1 MVQTM
6 NTSFW
11 LLDAPRNQRPLVVAE
26 GPAYTRTPCPANDRH
41 GMIKRVGDLHVVAHP
56 SGLKDF
62 TWTWMSDMLIS
73 PKVLALFEHHDV
85 TGFEV
90 RPVKAEY
97 PKPVKVPPPELY
109 EVIVTGWAGLPTR
122 EAGLTPINSCP
133 TCGYKKFT
141 IAEPSRLIDPTAW
154 DGSDIF
160 MVWPAPRHPFVSD
173 RLAGI
178 IRKEKLSGAKLI
190 PAQEIPMKRGT
201 TLNPGSL
208 YEWMPEE
215 RASLLR
221 QQFGIY

>member
-1 MVQTM
+1 MAPTVTP
-6 NTSFW
+6 NFW
-11 LLDAPRNQRPLVVAE
+11 LLDAPRNQRPLEVAAE
-26 GPAYTRTPCPANDRH
+26 PAYIRTACPATDRH

-62 TWTWMSDMLIS
+62 TWTWMSDLLIS
-73 PKVLALFEHHDV
+73 PKVLALFEHHHV
-85 TGFEV
+85 TGFAV

-97 PKPVKVPPPELY
+97 PKPVKVQPPELY
-109 EVIVTGWAGLPTR
+109 EVVVTGWAGLPAR
-122 EAGLTPINSCP
+122 EAGLAPLNLCP
-133 TCGYKKFT
+133 TCGYRKFT
-141 IAEPSRLIDPTAW
+141 IAEPSRLIDPAAW

-160 MVWPAPRHPFVSD
+160 MVWPLPRYPFVTE

-190 PAQEIPMKRGT
+190 PAQEIRMKRGT

-215 RASLLR
+215 RASQLR

>member
-1 MVQTM
+1 MTPK
-6 NTSFW
+6 FW
-11 LLDAPRNQRPLVVAE
+11 LLDAPGNQRPLERATE
-26 GPAYTRTPCPANDRH
+26 PLYDETPCPMTGRH
-41 GMIKRVGDLHVVAHP
+41 AICKRVGDLHVTAHP
-56 SGLKDF
+56 AGLKDF
-62 TWTWMSDMLIS
+62 TWTWMSDLLIS
-73 PKVLALFEHHDV
+73 PKVLALFERHGV
-85 TGFEV
+85 TGFAV

-97 PKPVKVPPPELY
+97 PKPAKVQPPELY
-109 EVIVTGWAGLPTR
+109 EVVVTGWAGLPAR
-122 EAGLTPINSCP
+122 GAGLAPLNSCS

-141 IAEPSRLIDPTAW
+141 IAEPSRLIDPAAW

-160 MVWPAPRHPFVSD
+160 MVWPLPRYPFVTD

-208 YEWMPEE
+208 FEWMPEE
-215 RASLLR
+215 RASQLR

>member
-1 MVQTM
+1 MAQAMTPK
-6 NTSFW
+6 FW
-11 LLDAPRNQRPLVVAE
+11 LLDAPRNQRPLERAAH
-26 GPAYTRTPCPANDRH
+26 PAYDKTFCPANDRH
-41 GMIKRVGDLHVVAHP
+41 AICRRVDDLRVIAHP

-73 PKVLALFEHHDV
+73 PKALALFKHHRI

-90 RPVKAEY
+90 RRVVTEY
-97 PKPVKVPPPELY
+97 PNPIKTQPPKLY
-109 EVIVTGWAGLPTR
+109 EVIITGWGGLPAR
-122 EAGLTPINSCP
+122 EAGLTAIESCP
-133 TCGYKKFT
+133 TCGYKMFT

-160 MVWPAPRHPFVSD
+160 MVWPIPRYPFVTD
-173 RLAGI
+173 RLATL
-178 IRKEKLSGAKLI
+178 IRKEKLSGAKLL

-208 YEWMPEE
+208 FQWMPEE
-215 RASLLR
+215 RASQLR